1 MTRKISPRTEPAL
14 RLAGRRILIT
24 GGASGIGRRTAEICI
39 EEGAQVA
46 LFDRNAE
53 LLAQVA
59 EEIGAVTYAVDLTDE
74 AAVNAAIDQA
84 AAAMGGIDGLV
95 NSAGV
100 LMNGPRGLENIT
112 TAEWNR
118 VLSINLTAPFVVSR
132 GAIKYLKEAPGRA
145 SVVNVA
151 SGAGL
156 VPSPAGP
163 AYGSAKA
170 GLIMLAHYIAHEFGP
185 GVRANS
191 VSPGATDTP
200 MLDQSRAKTGGKL
213 GPSDNALDRIATAE
227 EMARTIVFLLTD
239 EASYITGSAIAADG
253 GRAYR

>member
-1 MTRKISPRTEPAL
+1 MTRKFSPRTEPAL

-24 GGASGIGRRTAEICI
+24 GGASGIGRRAAEICV

-53 LLAQVA
+53 LLQAVA
-59 EEIGAVTYAVDLTDE
+59 AETGAFTYALDLTDE
-74 AAVNAAIDQA
+74 AAVNAAIDEA

-118 VLSINLTAPFVVSR
+118 VISINLTAHFVVSR
-132 GAIKYLKEAPGRA
+132 GAIKHLKAAPGRA
-145 SVVNVA
+145 SIVNVSSA
-151 SGAGL
+151 AGL

-185 GVRANS
+185 DIRANS
-191 VSPGATDTP
+191 ISPGATDTP
-200 MLDQSRAKTGGKL
+200 MLDQSRAKTGGIL
-213 GPSDNALDRIATAE
+213 GPMDNALERPATAE
-227 EMARTIVFLLTD
+227 ELARIIVFLLTD
-239 EASYITGSAIAADG
+239 ESSYVTGSAVAADG
-253 GRAYR
+253 GRAYC